1 NTLANL
7 GDELC
12 DTYTAIIHDEEP
24 GKPNEDEGVEYIQ
37 IAEWQNELVEDDG
50 PERRYWLEGN
60 FSEFIELKLPF
71 EDNRFDDRPFE
82 ADSLPI
88 TVSKIT
94 VDRVSG
100 LADRYQ
106 TSRSVFMLACW
117 HLLLWRLTGQ
127 ADIVI
132 GTCDEGR
139 KYEELQ
145 KAFGPIAKYL
155 PTHGRLDSRQR
166 FSQLLEHFTRAS
178 EQNRKYHEYF
188 AWEVSVDAGGE
199 TTGQRFFSINYEYE
213 ELPPKRT
220 IDRLAFS
227 FRRLYAC
234 VDRIKI
240 KLSCT
245 YKEGS

>member
-1 NTLANL
+1 MQDEALEGIRLSPQQKQIWLLAQPYKSAAYLAQCTILLEGNLEVGTLKKSLNLLVERHSVLRTTFHDMGGITLPIQVVTQNSAIDWREIDLREEGAEEGLDATIDDLVRQENSFQFDLQRGPMLRPSLFRLSDDRHILILTLPALCADAKTLANL

-100 LADRYQ
+100 
-106 TSRSVFMLACW
+106 
-117 HLLLWRLTGQ
+117 
-127 ADIVI
+127 
-132 GTCDEGR
+132 
-139 KYEELQ
+139 
-145 KAFGPIAKYL
+145 
-155 PTHGRLDSRQR
+155 
-166 FSQLLEHFTRAS
+166 
-178 EQNRKYHEYF
+178 
-188 AWEVSVDAGGE
+188 
-199 TTGQRFFSINYEYE
+199 
-213 ELPPKRT
+213 
-220 IDRLAFS
+220 
-227 FRRLYAC
+227 
-234 VDRIKI
+234 
-240 KLSCT
+240 
-245 YKEGS
+245 